1 MNSSICTAAMANIVI
16 SQQSPNLISNALR
29 HSCVRLG
36 VAVTEISAL
45 QTWNGWRDFYWA
57 SLMMLN
63 LTWPTPL
70 WSDSTDHLN
79 ILELRNWA
87 LRILE
92 KNMIHIQELPGNG
105 LSERTV
111 TSFHWSHH
119 LESTHSSS
127 WHQQSQLFCLVHPKK
142 NTNQIMESSNETMSH
157 FNSRKE
163 TNMRKEEH
171 PWLDNLWTTSNF
183 EMITLVGKQHEKMG
197 NLLYKFHTH
206 F

>member
-45 QTWNGWRDFYWA
+45 QTWNGCRDFYWA

-142 NTNQIMESSNETMSH
+142 TQIKSWNH
-157 FNSRKE
+157 Q
-163 TNMRKEEH
+163 MRPCLISIAEKKQICEKKNIPGSIIFEL
-171 PWLDNLWTTSNF
+171 PVTS
-183 EMITLVGKQHEKMG
+183 KW
-197 NLLYKFHTH
+197 
-206 F
+206 